1 MNYVVVCI
9 QIESDLKNI
18 DFSDDEVE
26 MYILDCRKAITLRSE
41 NLAVL
46 IMNRER
52 VCVCG
57 LNVLN
62 KKIFEVLHLTG
73 RIKQFETV
81 EEAIAYCEE

>member
-1 MNYVVVCI
+1 MNYKIIVI
-9 QIESDLKNI
+9 QVESDLKNF

-57 LNVLN
+57 INALN
-62 KKIFEVLHLTG
+62 KKIFDVLHVTG
-73 RIKQFETV
+73 RIQQFETV